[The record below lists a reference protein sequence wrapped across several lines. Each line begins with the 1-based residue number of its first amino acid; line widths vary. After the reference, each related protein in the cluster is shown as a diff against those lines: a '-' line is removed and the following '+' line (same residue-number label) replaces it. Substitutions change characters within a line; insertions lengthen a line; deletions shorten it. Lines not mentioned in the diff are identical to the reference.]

1 MSMTLFGFVNSW
13 TSCTKMGKATIFIA
27 SCYGINNV
35 TSNMSDIRIKLW
47 CQKKRSRSR
56 SIVLSSLPPTT
67 ECFEENVLRAELQ
80 AHIWRS
86 AMNPGPPDLDVTKL
100 GWIKDDE
107 TQSLTPVY
115 SSVTRPFIPAKLENL
130 LACSCSGDGPCKSLQ
145 CGCHRNHMRCSMFC
159 NCHYTECQSPRA
171 QLRKPYIVPL
181 MMWNQTMIVML
192 EELSQTQM
200 SSCNNVRVIVACLIF
215 NYRLSVAIWGPDNYI
230 KHLEIHDSTSDP
242 SV

>member
-1 MSMTLFGFVNSW
+1 
-13 TSCTKMGKATIFIA
+13 MGKATIFIA

-159 NCHYTECQSPRA
+159 NCHYTECQSP
-171 QLRKPYIVPL
+171 IT
-181 MMWNQTMIVML
+181 QTL
-192 EELSQTQM
+192 H
-200 SSCNNVRVIVACLIF
+200 SSSNDVE
-215 NYRLSVAIWGPDNYI
+215 SDN
-230 KHLEIHDSTSDP
+230 DSDAGGAESD
-242 SV
+242 SDVVL